1 MSNTFDYRETAISC
15 NYEARTV
22 EFYFTKESNY
32 NKCLQRNPHC
42 LKSEELNPGYLI
54 VYSFKQI
61 RTPEYLLRVG
71 NNFPYAA
78 VSNPQEASKAS
89 LG

>member
-71 NNFPYAA
+71 NNYPYGG
-78 VSNPQEASKAS
+78 VTSPQEASKVS